1 MDLNDKLERLAEMRS
16 HRPLLINVN
25 FIIKEKVKNRII
37 KQRNIG
43 LDSMFGFKP
52 SSETSYLPVA
62 LTKSLNL
69 CEPGFP
75 HL

>member
-1 MDLNDKLERLAEMRS
+1 MRS

-25 FIIKEKVKNRII
+25 FIKEKGKNRIT

-43 LDSMFGFKP
+43 LESVFGFKP
-52 SSETSYLPVA
+52 SSETSYLSAA

-69 CEPGFP
+69 CEPRFP